1 MQKKVKIKERK
12 KLKMLNEMKSR
23 LLSGKKKVLLLVCGL
38 ILLPVLAF
46 AQYTGGS
53 YDGYCM
59 ELRIAP
65 GDTVP
70 PSPVTDLQ
78 ILDSL
83 YNFYNV
89 KLGWTAPYDS
99 LNALRLYDIRYSTSS
114 INENNWDAADTCTGE
129 PIPQPPGSTE
139 TFVVQ
144 GLLHSTHYYFA
155 LKTEDTALNWSD
167 ISNCVDVTTSDYDSI
182 PPAPVTDLQVT
193 EPTGVLLT
201 LRWTATGDDSTSG
214 TASYY
219 DIRYSTSAISESNWA
234 VAVQCTDEPLPQ
246 PPGSTETFIA
256 GGLSG
261 NTTYYFALKTADEQ
275 LNWSGISNCAS
286 GTTEAE
292 VEMELIYDDLLKD
305 GSYLSISPSAKYFV
319 RFHQYPVFIPYS
331 VEGFAAYLR
340 GYIGKD
346 DKQYPEVPD
355 IIEGSMS
362 CFRDSSKD
370 EVRAYSIFL
379 YPDDGQ
385 GLPDTTAI
393 LDSTELTLYAGRW
406 NYYPFDNCIVTSPGD
421 IWLCVV
427 SNDGGGIG
435 CDTSYP
441 DGRSYRY
448 SDGEYYQY
456 NNLDFMVRLRI
467 KGTILEH
474 DVLVESIDNPYR
486 YIAPAK
492 HSAVPR
498 ATVKNAGANTETFTT
513 VCLIDSA
520 GINVYTAYQEVCNL
534 QSNSVARVAFPAWS
548 VGNENS
554 IYHMT
559 VYTELSGDLCS
570 FNDTIS
576 KNMTAS
582 YTEEISYNLGCVNA
596 CMTFVMGHPS
606 DVLGRITPSAYPA
619 QIKQM
624 RIFLNNTGGNPQQPV
639 ELRVYSDINPADFY
653 NFEPGSLKWSGI
665 DAISLSYGY
674 HTFDIS
680 DEIVVIDSL
689 DGEVYCGYLYGPW
702 SNVYLDDTKGFIY
715 PERFGMRWAG
725 GYSVEDDKDYIIS
738 AVVRYTEDGSL
749 SGIVTEAS
757 SRAPITNA
765 QIIIGSRIG
774 YSNEF
779 GEYLITD
786 LPSGDNYTVSC
797 DAADQGYN
805 IAYAYNV
812 EIIADDTTNV
822 DFSLTSPS
830 MIVEPGVIDTTIG
843 TDDSLVTYITVSND
857 GNGPLDYSITTGQS
871 QNRGGK
877 AEFSVSPKISNSK
890 SINNSALIES
900 NVSGWYTV
908 ANRPINK
915 GNRLDEWYTYG
926 DINSLY
932 WITWPAPERVTYFNP
947 SDFGLEYPFYI
958 TKLSHWFYEHP
969 SYPWDDATFHFKV
982 YAEDGVTLLYES
994 GDIEAQHMVEI
1005 VHELSGPVAISSGGF
1020 YFGVAPVSSS
1030 GYPSSCADNVYTGD
1044 NHSYYGS
1051 PGNWTLWSEPPD
1063 KGEYLQSVY
1072 LTSCNMWITTE
1083 PASGTVEPGST
1094 DTVAVT
1100 CYTTGVDP
1108 GITLNG
1114 NILFS
1119 SYPDVGCDTVNVTL
1133 TVVGGI
1139 TGDFNSDGY
1148 VDLID
1153 LQLFGDHWHFIDTDP
1168 GWDSLYNL
1176 DTTPDPQGHQII
1188 NFADLQVFG
1197 DHWHEGTP
1205 PKSIAFGKSE
1215 KGPNENAGIRFDLNA
1230 TTYGNQNQT
1239 SMDPPSVGDYISAD
1253 VYAINVHNLD
1263 TYEFEVN
1270 YNQNQL
1276 EYITTTPTN
1285 PITHE
1290 ENILTSNGGEALGW
1304 MVDTSTPGVLSIAY
1318 TLSGTDTLEAPE
1330 GEGLIAD
1337 IVFQALTTEQ
1347 DSLTFGNVYFCNSFG
1362 EMDIITDKGTA
1373 NLPVNDIG
1381 FDTIFKEN
1389 RLENYPNPFRAQTTI
1404 FYAIK
1409 GRKKSDE
1416 VELKI
1421 YNVRGQLVK
1430 TIEAKNGK
1438 TVWNAEGLSSGI
1450 YFYKISCGENSK
1462 INKMLLI
1469 K

>member
-1 MQKKVKIKERK
+1 
-12 KLKMLNEMKSR
+12 MLNEMKSR
-23 LLSGKKKVLLLVCGL
+23 LLSGKKKVALLACL
-38 ILLPVLAF
+38 ILLPVLSF

-53 YDGYCM
+53 YDGYYM
-59 ELRIAP
+59 
-65 GDTVP
+65 
-70 PSPVTDLQ
+70 
-78 ILDSL
+78 
-83 YNFYNV
+83 
-89 KLGWTAPYDS
+89 
-99 LNALRLYDIRYSTSS
+99 ALSYEEI
-114 INENNWDAADTCTGE
+114 
-129 PIPQPPGSTE
+129 Q
-139 TFVVQ
+139 
-144 GLLHSTHYYFA
+144 
-155 LKTEDTALNWSD
+155 
-167 ISNCVDVTTSDYDSI
+167 DSI

-193 EPTGVLLT
+193 VSFLSFTSLT
-201 LRWTATGDDSTSG
+201 LEWTAPGDDGMEG

-234 VAVQCTDEPLPQ
+234 VAVQCTGEPIPQ
-246 PPGSTETFIA
+246 PAGSTETFIV

-261 NTTYYFALKTADEQ
+261 NTTYYFALKTADEV

-286 GTTEAE
+286 GTTEPE

-319 RFHQYPVFIPYS
+319 QFPQYPEVPYV

-370 EVRAYSIFL
+370 EVRTYSIFL
-379 YPDDGQ
+379 YPDNGQ

-393 LDSTELTLYAGRW
+393 LDSTELNLYAGRW
-406 NYYPFDNCIVTSPGD
+406 NYYPFDECIVTSPGD

-559 VYTELSGDLCS
+559 VYTELSEDLHA

-576 KNMTAS
+576 KDMTAS
-582 YTEEISYNLGCVNA
+582 YTEDISYNLGCVNA
-596 CMTFVMGHPS
+596 CMTFVAGQPS

-624 RIFLNNTGGNPQQPV
+624 RIFTYNQGGPRPI
-639 ELRVYSDINPADFY
+639 ELRVYSDNNPADFY
-653 NFEPGSLKWSGI
+653 KFEPGNLKLSIMAMESSG
-665 DAISLSYGY
+665 YGY
-674 HTFDIS
+674 HMYDIS
-680 DEIVVIDSL
+680 DSLVVIDST
-689 DGEVYCGYLYGPW
+689 DGEAYIGYLYRGL
-702 SNVYLDDTKGFIY
+702 SNVYLDDVMGFIY

-857 GNGPLDYSITTGQS
+857 GNGPLDYSIITTGQS

-994 GDIEAQHMVEI
+994 GDIEAEHMVEI
-1005 VHELSGPVAISSGGF
+1005 IHELSGPVAISSGGF
-1020 YFGVAPVSSS
+1020 YFGVAPVSST
-1030 GYPSSCADNVYTGD
+1030 GFPSSCADNVYTGD
-1044 NHSYYGS
+1044 NRSYYGS

-1063 KGEYLQSVY
+1063 RGEYLQSVY
-1072 LTSCNMWITTE
+1072 LVPYIYIWMTVV

-1108 GITLNG
+1108 GTILNG
-1114 NILFS
+1114 SILFS
-1119 SYPDVGCDTVNVTL
+1119 SYPDVGTDTVNVTL

-1215 KGPNENAGIRFDLNA
+1215 KGPNEDAGIRFDLDA
-1230 TTYGNQNQT
+1230 TTTGNQNQT

-1263 TYEFEVN
+1263 TYEFEVL
-1270 YNQNQL
+1270 YNPSQL
-1276 EYITTTPTN
+1276 DYITATPTN

-1290 ENILTSNGGEALGW
+1290 PNILTFNGGEALGW
-1304 MVDTSTPGVLSIAY
+1304 MIDTSTPGVLSIAY
-1318 TLSGTDTLEAPE
+1318 TLVGIDTTEAPE

-1438 TVWNAEGLSSGI
+1438 TVWNAEDLSSGI